1 MTYFVPGTQEKDPSK
16 VIMSLQ
22 QVHEKTATNTTDIAA
37 NTTNI
42 ATNTADI
49 ATNTAAIA
57 ANAAAIAALPA
68 AGTSVQTVYA
78 ELTTYTNGTTAM
90 SGGADTIPQNTDGTQ
105 LLTVSITPKA
115 TSNKLIIR
123 VEGVA
128 SNSAVGSNWAALF
141 QDSTAAA
148 LAARAWAVNVID
160 SMVPFSFAYQMTAGT
175 TSSTTFKVRIG
186 NFTGVGST
194 WSVNGNSSIRRLG
207 GAQRVTI
214 TVEEIKV

>member
-22 QVHEKTATNTTDIAA
+22 QAHEKTATNTTDIAT
-37 NTTNI
+37 NTADI

-57 ANAAAIAALPA
+57 ANTAAIAALPA

-78 ELTTYTNGTTAM
+78 ELTTHTTGTTAM
-90 SGGADTIPQNTDGTQ
+90 AGGVDTIPQNTDGTE
-105 LLTVSITPKA
+105 LVTVSITPKA
-115 TSNKLIIR
+115 TTNKLVIR
-123 VEGVA
+123 VGGVA
-128 SNSAVGSNWAALF
+128 SNSGVTSNWSALF
-141 QDSTAAA
+141 QDTTAGA
-148 LAARAWAVNVID
+148 LAACAWAVNVAD

-175 TSSTTFKVRIG
+175 TSATTFKVRIG
-186 NFTGVGST
+186 NFNGVGST
-194 WSVNGNSSIRRLG
+194 WSVNGHSSARRLG
-207 GAQRVTI
+207 GSQRVTI